1 MLASFPQTNAKIID
15 DVDHEEASEISDSQY
30 HALRSLWADTGVQS
44 CYERRREF
52 QISDSA
58 K

>member
-1 MLASFPQTNAKIID
+1 MVTE
-15 DVDHEEASEISDSQY
+15 VDHEEANEITDSQFD
-30 HALRSLWADTGVQS
+30 ALKKLWADSGVQS
-44 CYERRREF
+44 CYDRRREF

>member
-1 MLASFPQTNAKIID
+1 MIEE
-15 DVDHEEASEISDSQY
+15 VDHEEVSAITEGQFQ
-30 HALRSLWADTGVQS
+30 ALQGLWADSGIQS
-44 CYERRREF
+44 CYDRRREF